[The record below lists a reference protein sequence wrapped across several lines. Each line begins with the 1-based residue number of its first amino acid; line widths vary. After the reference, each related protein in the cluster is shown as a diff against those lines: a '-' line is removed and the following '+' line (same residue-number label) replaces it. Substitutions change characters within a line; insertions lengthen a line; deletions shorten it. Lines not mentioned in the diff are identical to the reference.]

1 MNLLSSILN
10 LSLPDEVKEF
20 ITSQSQRITRLLSEL
35 FSMGKE
41 LEKTKEKLLDAEAE
55 IRRLKKLPPKPDLK
69 PSNLDKD
76 TPKGNGEKKNSTKE
90 RKRGKTGKK
99 GKLKI
104 HEQKVVELVDVPE
117 DWELVGYS
125 TYVVQDMLIRANNIE
140 YQREIWR
147 SPRGE
152 EQMASLP
159 EHLQGK
165 QFGMTLRAYV
175 VHQYY
180 ECGASQNIIW
190 QSLQDFGVQIST
202 GQINAILNKNN
213 EAFHKEKEGLLSK
226 AKDLGEELRTDDT
239 GARHKFKNG
248 YCNCINS
255 DLFTYFETSFSKSR
269 INFLEILR
277 QDRTDYVLNETA
289 LDYMIAQ
296 ALPLKYLRVFQY
308 ELKQSETDT
317 AKVFSDKVA
326 LDLYLT
332 DLAFTATNAV
342 RTITEALL
350 IGTLIDSGFS
360 PDTLIHSDGARQFD
374 VFIHSLCWK
383 HAERPLLKL
392 HAYTEEHEQ
401 LLDTK
406 MTAFWQLY
414 QDLKAFKLNPLP
426 DKIPLLEQQFEDLC
440 QAVGNFS
447 PLNQVL
453 EELKKKKEK
462 LLRVL
467 QRPETSLHNNTS
479 ERDIREYAKRRKTSA
494 GTRSQQG
501 RKARDTFL
509 SLKKT
514 CRKLGISFWEYLID
528 RLHRSEQIP
537 MLYDIMQTRK
547 FTTD

>member
-1 MNLLSSILN
+1 MQIISSILEM
-10 LSLPDEVKEF
+10 SLPREVKEF
-20 ITSQSQRITRLLSEL
+20 IRTQRDRITDLLTEL
-35 FSMGKE
+35 FSMSEE
-41 LEKTKEKLLDAEAE
+41 LEDTKEKLSKAEAE
-55 IRRLKKLPPKPDLK
+55 IKRLKKLPGKPKLK
-69 PSNLDKD
+69 PSKLDEEK
-76 TPKGNGEKKNSTKE
+76 PSGKGTKGKKKGKE
-90 RKRGKTGKK
+90 GKKRKK
-99 GKLKI
+99 GKLEI
-104 HEQKVVELVDVPE
+104 HEQKVVELAGVPS

-125 TYVVQDMLIRANNIE
+125 TYVVQDMLIRGNNIE
-140 YQREIWR
+140 YQREVWR
-147 SPRGE
+147 SPLGE
-152 EQMASLP
+152 EVTAKLP
-159 EHLQGK
+159 AELQGK

-175 VHQYY
+175 IHQYY
-180 ECGASQNIIW
+180 ECGASQIIIW

-202 GQINAILNKNN
+202 GQINAILNEDK
-213 EAFHKEKEGLLSK
+213 EAFHAEKKGLLSK
-226 AKDLGEELRTDDT
+226 AIELGEELRTDDT
-239 GARHKFKNG
+239 GARHNFKNG

-255 DLFTYFETSFSKSR
+255 DLFTYFETTFTKSR

-277 QDRTDYVLNETA
+277 QDRTAYILNEAA
-289 LDYMIAQ
+289 LDYMISQ
-296 ALPLKYLRVFQY
+296 DLSPKYLRVFQH
-308 ELKQSETDT
+308 ELEQGKSNSV
-317 AKVFSDKVA
+317 KVFSDKVE
-326 LDLYLT
+326 LDTYLAE
-332 DLAFTATNAV
+332 LAFTAKNAV
-342 RTITEALL
+342 KTITEALL
-350 IGTLIDSGFS
+350 IGTLIDSGLS
-360 PDTLIHSDGARQFD
+360 LDTLIHSDGARQFD

-392 HAYTEEHEQ
+392 HAYTQEHQQ

-426 DKIPLLEQQFEDLC
+426 DKIPVLELQFDNLC
-440 QAVGNFS
+440 LAVGNFS

-467 QRPETSLHNNTS
+467 ERPETSLHNNDS

-494 GTRSQQG
+494 GTRSEQG

-547 FTTD
+547 FAAD